1 MVVWVEVWVEVV
13 VWVEVEV
20 WVWVEVV
27 VCRVQLAAGG
37 PVLLQSRP
45 NRPAICSRELTPSA
59 TLM

>member
-1 MVVWVEVWVEVV
+1 MEVEVWVEVWVE
-13 VWVEVEV
+13 
-20 WVWVEVV
+20 VEVV

>member
-1 MVVWVEVWVEVV
+1 MWVEVWVVV
-13 VWVEVEV
+13 EVEVEV
-20 WVWVEVV
+20 WVWV